1 MNWVMLCSLHLA
13 CGRGSSG
20 RALDA
25 RRHRGAFVENGRMV
39 LWFYISE
46 KRKRKPRCFLQLE
59 RPRGPVLFEDD
70 FPLPLKLS
78 LEVVGAPCN

>member
-1 MNWVMLCSLHLA
+1 MDCLHKPTKKGACPGRDGYHNFKSAMNS
-13 CGRGSSG
+13 
-20 RALDA
+20 
-25 RRHRGAFVENGRMV
+25 
-39 LWFYISE
+39 YISE
-46 KRKRKPRCFLQLE
+46 IRKRKPRCFLQLE